1 MKLLGPWLLLLA
13 CHHAQQT
20 GVAPVH
26 LEWRGAGK
34 LHYRDS
40 VLRAMQSKRLVLA
53 PCVDSRRD
61 KQLIG
66 RFEEDGVGEA
76 RTRDDVG
83 AFCSDTLRDR
93 TRELGVQWVESA
105 PDFTLRPELQK
116 YFVVEGDRFR
126 GDVQLRFTLVAKD
139 GTEAWATTVSGKS
152 SKWGSTHAA
161 ENYAEAL
168 DVAFEDA
175 TQQLLANRDFEA
187 ALRGE
192 PPPPPEVPVAPPPP
206 LPKGPTLRLQWRGI
220 DPKQPAGSDATLG
233 ALRATTIR
241 LAAMT
246 DTRSEPRAI
255 GRYDN
260 DKGKIVYT
268 PDNVAGF
275 YGAIVNERLKT
286 QGVKL
291 VATDA
296 DFELAPELVELVVV
310 EDSDFNA
317 VARIRFTVTR
327 HGQRVWQGIGE
338 GKGKRW
344 GKTHKSEN
352 LNEALSLAFDAALR
366 QLLSNAE
373 LAAALRS

>member
-1 MKLLGPWLLLLA
+1 MKMIGLVLMFA
-13 CHHAQQT
+13 CHHEAT

-26 LEWRGAGK
+26 LEWRGVDGK
-34 LHYRDS
+34 LRYRDS

-53 PCVDSRRD
+53 PCIDARKD

-66 RFEEDGVGEA
+66 RFEEEGAGDA
-76 RTRDDVG
+76 RTRDDVSS
-83 AFCSDTLRDR
+83 FCSETLRDR
-93 TRELGVQWVESA
+93 TQELGVQWVDAA

-126 GDVQLRFTLVAKD
+126 GTVKLRFTLVAKD
-139 GTEAWATTVSGKS
+139 GSEAWATTVEGKS
-152 SKWGSTHAA
+152 SKWGGTHEA

-168 DVAFEDA
+168 NVAFNDA
-175 TQQLLANRDFEA
+175 TQQLLHNRDFEA
-187 ALRGE
+187 ALQGE

-206 LPKGPTLRLQWRGI
+206 LPKGPTLRLQWRGVDI
-220 DPKQPAGSDATLG
+220 KQPGGSEPTLT
-233 ALRATTIR
+233 ALRATTIQ

-260 DKGKIVYT
+260 DKGKVVYT
-268 PDNVAGF
+268 PDNVASF
-275 YGAIVNERLKT
+275 YGNILTERLRT

-291 VATDA
+291 VTSGAA
-296 DFELAPELVELVVV
+296 FELAPELVELVVV
-310 EDSDFNA
+310 EDSDFVA
-317 VARIRFTVTR
+317 VARIRFTLTKN
-327 HGQRVWQGIGE
+327 GKSVWSGIGE

-352 LNEALSLAFDAALR
+352 LNEALSTAVDGALR

-373 LAAALRS
+373 LAAALRSS

>member
-1 MKLLGPWLLLLA
+1 MKLLVPSLLLIA
-13 CHHAQQT
+13 CHHAPT

-26 LEWRGAGK
+26 LEWRGVDGRV
-34 LHYRDS
+34 HHRDS

-53 PCVDSRRD
+53 RCIDARRD

-66 RFEEDGVGEA
+66 RFEEDGAGEA

-93 TRELGVQWVESA
+93 MTEVGVQWVESA

-139 GTEAWATTVSGKS
+139 GSEAWATIVKGKS
-152 SKWGSTHAA
+152 SKWGSTHGA

-175 TQQLLANRDFEA
+175 TRQLLDSRDFEA

-192 PPPPPEVPVAPPPP
+192 PPPPPEVPVAAPPP
-206 LPKGPTLRLQWRGI
+206 LPKGPTLRLQWRGT
-220 DPKQPAGSDATLG
+220 DPKQPAGSEATLG
-233 ALRATTIR
+233 ALRAVPIR
-241 LAAMT
+241 LLAMT
-246 DTRSEPRAI
+246 DTRTEPRAI

-260 DKGKIVYT
+260 EKGQVVYT
-268 PDNVAGF
+268 PDRVAAF
-275 YGAIVNERLKT
+275 YGAIVSERLKT

-291 VATDA
+291 VTAGA
-296 DFELAPELVELVVV
+296 DFELVPELVELTVI

-327 HGQRVWQGIGE
+327 KGKTVWSGIGE

-352 LNEALSLAFDAALR
+352 LNEALSIAFDGALR

-373 LAAALRS
+373 LAAALK